1 MARKRITKYT
11 ICAYTPAWLK
21 ETNYSDESLLRLR
34 VVEIAPSA
42 LYRIND
48 RDLFHYI
55 QGMIFVMK
63 NAIGNMY
70 GHVCTYCY
78 CDYDE
83 ELDSK
88 LPKHYIE

>member
-11 ICAYTPAWLK
+11 ICAYTPGWLK

-42 LYRIND
+42 LHRINN

-55 QGMIFVMK
+55 QGMLFIME
-63 NAIGNMY
+63 NAIGNVH
-70 GHVCTYCY
+70 GHACTYCY
-78 CDYDE
+78 GDYNE
-83 ELDSK
+83 ELDNK
-88 LPKHYIE
+88 LPRHYIE

>member
-11 ICAYTPAWLK
+11 ICAYTPGWLK

-42 LYRIND
+42 LHRVNV
-48 RDLFHYI
+48 RDLYYYI
-55 QGMIFVMK
+55 QGMLTVME
-63 NAIGNMY
+63 NASGNY
-70 GHVCTYCY
+70 GPVCTYCFTEY
-78 CDYDE
+78 NE

-88 LPKHYIE
+88 RPVLYVE